1 MARQPNTRQPDPFSA
16 LRGSNRTSSSR
27 ALKAHELTQTN
38 ISRVRKCNCTLPYAD
53 EFKKHY
59 LFYDSYTGA
68 QAWKKIG
75 GNIDE
80 EYGTNGP
87 NGTQNSCAA
96 RVSYGLNYSGKLIKS
111 NSPGANRN
119 FLDSKRYIISARKM
133 REYLRQIAGKPNF
146 TLTSVDDFDKLK
158 SALTHD
164 DVFIMVATEHATV
177 VTMNYQDDYARSYLG
192 DVWLLPTR
200 KCNCG

>member
-1 MARQPNTRQPDPFSA
+1 MPEYDPFEA
-16 LRGSNRTSSSR
+16 LRGTGRTSSSK
-27 ALKAHELTQTN
+27 ALEIHELTKKN
-38 ISRVRKCNCTLPYAD
+38 ISRVRKCHCALPYAD

-68 QAWKKIG
+68 QAWEKIG
-75 GNIDE
+75 GNIND
-80 EYGTNGP
+80 EYGPNSP

-96 RVSYGLNYSGKLIKS
+96 RVSYGLNYSGKLITS

-119 FLDSKRYIISARKM
+119 YVDNKRYIISARKM
-133 REYLRQIAGKPNF
+133 KEHLKQVVGKPDF
-146 TLTSVDDFDKLK
+146 TLTNKEDFNKLK

-164 DVFIMVATEHATV
+164 DVFIMVATGHATV
-177 VTMNYQDDYARSYLG
+177 VTMNYQDIYATDYLG
-192 DVWLLPTR
+192 DVWLLPTK